1 VLPWSHQGAIL
12 MLEIGPRSWAPA
24 RHPRLAITADLRA
37 PGIFAKGRVE
47 SWFVTSVRDED
58 RVFLSEYAS
67 LMCLAHPVA
76 ALAFHRAAV
85 DADEVAV
92 VAESLTRLIHRAEA
106 ESMAATRNSAAM
118 VQTYV
123 VARLMGELAAT
134 IEDCAAIGDAIRY
147 RNRGG
152 LFERYLRSKSSATG
166 TFWSH
171 VRAGLSLPDLLDL
184 PALDALSVQPEDRSL
199 LEQDYANLP
208 PALAQISDLYRGE
221 GVPKAWSPTST
232 TSVPED
238 VVNVVV
244 DIVTPASDGSITV
257 TRVTLLEV
265 YNKIKHRFAVFHDV
279 AALGS
284 AVRARGGSVVHAT
297 YPRAPEFGERLL
309 MNVIAVAQ
317 TSGEMAALVL
327 RLDELGVLPD

>member
-1 VLPWSHQGAIL
+1 
-12 MLEIGPRSWAPA
+12 M
-24 RHPRLAITADLRA
+24 
-37 PGIFAKGRVE
+37 
-47 SWFVTSVRDED
+47 RDED

-67 LMCLAHPVA
+67 LTCLAHPIA

-92 VAESLTRLIHRAEA
+92 VVESLTRLIDRAEA

-134 IEDCAAIGDAIRY
+134 IEDCAAIGDAIRH
-147 RNRGG
+147 RNERG
-152 LFERYLRSKSSATG
+152 LFERYLWSKSRALG
-166 TFWSH
+166 AFWDD
-171 VRAGLSLPDLLDL
+171 VRAGLSLPELLDL
-184 PALDALSVQPEDRSL
+184 PALDALLLRSEVRSH
-199 LEQDYANLP
+199 LEQDYTHLP
-208 PALAQISDLYRGE
+208 RALAQVSDIYGGQ
-221 GVPKAWSPTST
+221 GVPRPWSPTPT
-232 TSVPED
+232 RSVPED

-244 DIVTPASDGSITV
+244 DIVTPGPDGTIPV
-257 TRVTLLEV
+257 QRVTLLEV
-265 YNKIKHRFAVFHDV
+265 YNKIKHRFAVFDDV

-284 AVRARGGSVVHAT
+284 AVHARGGSVVHAT
-297 YPRAPEFGERLL
+297 FPRAPESGEGLL